1 MSKFDIKSYVS
12 VGNINLGEERNSV
25 RNKNGNYKEFKKSKY
40 SKNTTDDFSS
50 FHVFYDADN
59 KVIAVEFFENA
70 YLDNIN
76 LFSKTYKELK
86 DLFHDS
92 SDKEDDSGIIFMK
105 YGFSV
110 YSPDKQTI
118 ETVLVFKKGYYD

>member
-59 KVIAVEFFENA
+59 KVIAVEFFENV
-70 YLDNIN
+70 YLNDIN

-92 SDKEDDSGIIFMK
+92 SDKEDDSGIIFTK